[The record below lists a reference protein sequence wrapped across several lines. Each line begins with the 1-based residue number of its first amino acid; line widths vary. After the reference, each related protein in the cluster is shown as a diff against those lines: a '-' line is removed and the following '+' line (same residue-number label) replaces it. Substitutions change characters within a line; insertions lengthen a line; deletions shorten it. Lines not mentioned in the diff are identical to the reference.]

1 MDAIKAFFF
10 RYGTP
15 FTAGLFLVSA
25 VSGVALFLGWQ
36 PGAFH
41 EMHEIL
47 SLVLIVPVAV
57 HLWRNWKPLAAYL
70 KRQPMAVAL
79 ALSLAAGGV
88 YAYQGLSRSS
98 GGNPAMLLA
107 RAAQSAPISALA
119 PVLAL
124 DEAAAA
130 KRLADAGIASV
141 QPGESL
147 AAVAARTGRNPF
159 ELLAALTKPS
169 P

>member
-1 MDAIKAFFF
+1 MDAVKSFFL

-25 VSGVALFLGWQ
+25 VSGAALFVGAI

-47 SLVLIVPVAV
+47 SMVLLVPVVV
-57 HLWRNWKPLAAYL
+57 HLWRNWKPLSAYF
-70 KRQPMAVAL
+70 RRAPMAIAL
-79 ALSLAAGGV
+79 AVSLAAGGI
-88 YAYQGLSRSS
+88 YAYEGLSRSS
-98 GGNPAMLLA
+98 GGNPAMALA

-119 PVLAL
+119 PVLGL
-124 DEAAAA
+124 GEEAALQRLGAA
-130 KRLADAGIASV
+130 GLPSV
-141 QPGESL
+141 QPAESL
-147 AAVAARTGRNPF
+147 AAIAGRTGRNPF
-159 ELLAALTKPS
+159 ELLAVLTKPA